1 MVSVAL
7 MKKVIV
13 ITVIVKNYICQFYD
27 IRSSLASMISEYNT
41 NTQRSYPKNTVYEFS
56 LSRK

>member
-7 MKKVIV
+7 MIKVMV
-13 ITVIVKNYICQFYD
+13 KTVIVKNYICQFYD
-27 IRSSLASMISEYNT
+27 IRSSLATMISEYKPTRNGVILKIQ
-41 NTQRSYPKNTVYEFS
+41 NMHLV